1 MSAPDTEDDLRR
13 RALAAAEAIYRLTDP
28 PPFDGALK
36 FLLRRRA
43 MEVVA
48 RMAGL
53 AHYASPRRRASA
65 GEGLGAA
72 AAAAGELI
80 RFAAGRGLVS
90 GDHARRVAGA
100 YEWIEERSRDGAPDQ
115 NGRGRTPAG
124 AQAAGRAASSRGAIM
139 NDRQRRIMD
148 YLNSSGRAQISNI
161 RGLFGDACS
170 GKTLQRDL
178 WQLVR
183 SGLIQR
189 QGGNRWTV
197 YSIGH

>member
-1 MSAPDTEDDLRR
+1 MRR

-28 PPFDGALK
+28 PSFDGALK
-36 FLLRRRA
+36 FILRRRA

-48 RMAGL
+48 RLAGL

-65 GEGLGAA
+65 GEGIGAA

-80 RFAAGRGLVS
+80 RFAAGRGLVAD
-90 GDHARRVAGA
+90 DHARRVAGA
-100 YEWIEERSRDGAPDQ
+100 YEWVRERARDAAADQ
-115 NGRGRTPAG
+115 NGRGATSA
-124 AQAAGRAASSRGAIM
+124 AAHAAGTAAPARGVIS
-139 NDRQRRIMD
+139 NERQRRIMA
-148 YLNSSGRAQISNI
+148 YLASSGRAQISNI

-170 GKTLQRDL
+170 EKTLQRDL

-189 QGGNRWTV
+189 QGDNRWTV